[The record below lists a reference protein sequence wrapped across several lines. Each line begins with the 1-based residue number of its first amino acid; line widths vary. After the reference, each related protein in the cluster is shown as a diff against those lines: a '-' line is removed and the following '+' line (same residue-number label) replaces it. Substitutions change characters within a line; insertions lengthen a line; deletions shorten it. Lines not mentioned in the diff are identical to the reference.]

1 MFFEEAYQTQI
12 LNQNVSMFILKEQYE
27 TTTNNI
33 LYENNLEILREE
45 EESRLKKAG
54 NWIKDKVQKFIK
66 MIKDW
71 LGKLKTFLFK
81 TIPDFFKKKW
91 DGLLIFLKIKKKP
104 VVVDASEAK
113 NKDEL
118 KQAANIV
125 NKSANAQAMAQLSN
139 NKEYAAT
146 AAKIKSEAIKE
157 IQEKVKGKFKG
168 NADSAN
174 YYYSMLKAI
183 QNNQCVY
190 LKMAQGK
197 DHTVKGT
204 IFDLDVAKKV
214 LDGIV
219 NAFGCMQQFSS
230 IFDGMEFDEN
240 DAEKTLQ
247 NIKSAMEE
255 SKKYTA
261 EQVFKQC
268 GVPSLEELKNS
279 RKEIEAN
286 FKTVTKYL
294 EVKNG
299 LEKLSSL
306 FQSEYKDCEKESNDI
321 IQKMQKV
328 ANAPDTTPTDQQIM
342 NGMISLTRS
351 MVNLF
356 SSCCTKYNQ
365 YQNFMYDDIANFIKV
380 CQPNIHE

>member
-81 TIPDFFKKKW
+81 TIPEFLKKKW

-104 VVVDASEAK
+104 VVIDASEAK
-113 NKDEL
+113 NKNKLE
-118 KQAANIV
+118 QAASVV
-125 NKSANAQAMAQLSN
+125 NRSANAQAMVQLSN
-139 NKEYAAT
+139 DNKAYGAT
-146 AAKIKSEAIKE
+146 AAKLK
-157 IQEKVKGKFKG
+157 
-168 NADSAN
+168 ADSIKIVRAYCADAHEEDLRE
-174 YYYSMLKAI
+174 YYYPMIKAI

-190 LKMAQGK
+190 LKLAKGI

-204 IFDLDVAKKV
+204 IFDRQLGYDTIRGLYDVLDDGMLVEGIKHLGNNIDALTDENTKTISDEIKKV
-214 LDGIV
+214 
-219 NAFGCMQQFSS
+219 SS
-230 IFDGMEFDEN
+230 
-240 DAEKTLQ
+240 AED
-247 NIKSAMEE
+247 
-255 SKKYTA
+255 
-261 EQVFKQC
+261 VFKYSK
-268 GVPSLEELKNS
+268 VPTIEELKNS

-286 FKTVTKYL
+286 FDTVTEYL
-294 EVKNG
+294 SIKTQVEQCAK
-299 LEKLSSL
+299 EFQKQFKLI
-306 FQSEYKDCEKESNDI
+306 ENESNDALS
-321 IQKMQKV
+321 KMQK
-328 ANAPDTTPTDQQIM
+328 AADSPDTTNQKNINIM
-342 NGMISLTRS
+342 MGCIRNV
-351 MVNLF
+351 VNLF
-356 SSCCTKYNQ
+356 SSCCVKFNQ
-365 YQNFMYDDIANFIKV
+365 YQSFMCNDIANFIKV